1 MKSVLE
7 LTLPKDI
14 VIGPFRVN
22 VRPLRQFLIK
32 KRQNCCTQLLIMFTE
47 SLRERIDVVLSDY
60 MEIRARLKAMPLN
73 IEQLF
78 EEQEWM
84 ETIPLT
90 VKALD
95 KIIQKLK
102 YEYDILDHFWWN
114 LSDQDFEAK
123 WQAIGFPR
131 QIQLHVRLTIASNLI
146 KTHVTNQ
153 NIKDNQIFF

>member
-7 LTLPKDI
+7 DTLPRNI

-22 VRPLRQFLIK
+22 VRPLKQFLIE
-32 KRQNCCTQLLIMFTE
+32 KRQNCCTQLLIAFTE
-47 SLRERIDVVLSDY
+47 NLRTQIDVILADY
-60 MEIRARLKAMPLN
+60 MQIRTRLRSTSRD
-73 IEQLF
+73 IEHLF

-84 ETIPLT
+84 ETIQLT

-95 KIIQKLK
+95 RTAQKLK
-102 YEYDILDHFWWN
+102 HEFDILDHFWWN

-131 QIQLHVRLTIASNLI
+131 QIQLYVKISYFFLYRI
-146 KTHVTNQ
+146 HVTYINAAY
-153 NIKDNQIFF
+153 IVCL